1 MREDLPCVREGVT
14 GDEAAGNKAE
24 GVGAPRTGVPLG
36 GLPLMGVPS
45 GGVPEG
51 VQAEGVHEGRREY
64 PPDQGGAMGLKILM
78 MHGSKAVPLLQV
90 PWY

>member
-1 MREDLPCVREGVT
+1 MREDLPCVRDGVAGEG
-14 GDEAAGNKAE
+14 AAGNRAE

-64 PPDQGGAMGLKILM
+64 PPDLKILM
-78 MHGSKAVPLLQV
+78 VRGVEAARLLQV
-90 PWY
+90 PWQ